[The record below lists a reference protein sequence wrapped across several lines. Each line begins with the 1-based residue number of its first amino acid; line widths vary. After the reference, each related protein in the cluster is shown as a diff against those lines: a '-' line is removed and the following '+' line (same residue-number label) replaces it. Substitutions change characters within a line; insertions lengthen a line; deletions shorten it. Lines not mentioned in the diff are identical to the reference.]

1 MIAPNRILK
10 KFVVARI
17 LPLRIS
23 VYDISIN
30 TYIYKDIALQH
41 ELFITF
47 YQLFL
52 SSASS
57 YLIFAKI

>member
-1 MIAPNRILK
+1 MIELNIILK

-17 LPLRIS
+17 FLLHIS
-23 VYDISIN
+23 VYDISVY

-47 YQLFL
+47 YQFFL